1 MTRILFTAL
10 LVLLPVS
17 AASARCV
24 CACMD
29 GHVQQ
34 LCQNSY
40 DIPAICSPRIC
51 PIAPPSIEPIQ
62 RPRIPSIGTTGCR
75 MQQVWNGWRYD
86 WVQVCT

>member
-1 MTRILFTAL
+1 MIRITFAAL

-24 CACMD
+24 CACIN
-29 GHVQQ
+29 GQAQQ

-51 PIAPPSIEPIQ
+51 PIVPPTIEPIQ
-62 RPRIPSIGTTGCR
+62 RPRIPPIGTTDCR
-75 MQQVWNGWRYD
+75 MQQVWNGWRY
-86 WVQVCT
+86 VRKEVCA